1 MYLQLSY
8 ARLFTILEDC
18 KQSWKIANN
27 RVWTFIRLQYRGFTH
42 VQELPE
48 MICSVSCIF
57 VRGLIHF
64 FVRVAMTNMILE
76 TWKGVQQIR
85 KQAITATV
93 RRMKIINIFN
103 GSVLDQQKD
112 VSFILDELS
121 LDKNPRNCLKLQF
134 HQTLKSL
141 FFTA

>member
-1 MYLQLSY
+1 
-8 ARLFTILEDC
+8 
-18 KQSWKIANN
+18 
-27 RVWTFIRLQYRGFTH
+27 
-42 VQELPE
+42 

-93 RRMKIINIFN
+93 RRMKIINIIN

-112 VSFILDELS
+112 VDLS
-121 LDKNPRNCLKLQF
+121 LDKNQEIVKNCNFIK
-134 HQTLKSL
+134 H
-141 FFTA
+141 

>member
-1 MYLQLSY
+1 
-8 ARLFTILEDC
+8 
-18 KQSWKIANN
+18 
-27 RVWTFIRLQYRGFTH
+27 
-42 VQELPE
+42 

-93 RRMKIINIFN
+93 RRMKIINIIN

-112 VSFILDELS
+112 VDLS
-121 LDKNPRNCLKLQF
+121 LDKKPRNCEKLQF
-134 HQTLKSL
+134 Y
-141 FFTA
+141 